1 MTCFSRDQLYWLMDR
16 LAFIKAQMEPLI
28 LEKSVLEIAAPIIR
42 KKVVEDELV
51 KKFVNRPVIGGHIW
65 ITDRLKGIRPAR
77 IVSIEFDG
85 YIKVVTYNKRTKRPI
100 ARRTIIDAG
109 RIYGVMLRGDL
120 IQEKLL

>member
-1 MTCFSRDQLYWLMDR
+1 MTCFSRDQLHWLMDR
-16 LAFIKAQMEPLI
+16 LAFIKAQMAPLI

-77 IVSIEFDG
+77 IVSIELDG